1 MIKDTEIFTCS
12 CMTLNCNC
20 RKNFTSQSTSFTSTN
35 PVTTTSE
42 MYING
47 EKVTKDNSV
56 KVIFNKLKSRQR
68 KMDVQNAMKQKKLLK
83 KANKNWVLN

>member
-1 MIKDTEIFTCS
+1 MEIFTCS

-20 RKNFTSQSTSFTSTN
+20 REKYTSQSTSFISSASTN
-35 PVTTTSE
+35 TVASTTE

-68 KMDVQNAMKQKKLLK
+68 RKDVKNAMKEKKKLK
-83 KANKNWVLN
+83 GRLN

>member
-1 MIKDTEIFTCS
+1 MTIFTCS

-20 RKNFTSQSTSFTSTN
+20 REKYTSQSTSFTNFTSTS

-68 KMDVQNAMKQKKLLK
+68 KKDVKNAMKEKKKLK
-83 KANKNWVLN
+83 GRLN